1 MQYVRQYSTYSD
13 PTCIV
18 SNISSIADST
28 TKLAMPQIGVSLIVW
43 PRQSPIVSY
52 GARTYKK
59 NKMFFQFLFWCRNCY
74 DDNNVWKVVII
85 MKILRRWKYLIKR
98 KIKIK
103 MMTTNATAMI
113 IKWLENDEEA
123 RQVCESR

>member
-59 NKMFFQFLFWCRNCY
+59 NKMFFQFLF
-74 DDNNVWKVVII
+74 
-85 MKILRRWKYLIKR
+85 
-98 KIKIK
+98 
-103 MMTTNATAMI
+103 
-113 IKWLENDEEA
+113 
-123 RQVCESR
+123 